1 MNLEKLRRS
10 KKAQGVMEAVKEW
23 AFYGVVTIILLVFF
37 AVVFRFILKSDVTDV
52 NVCKLSVM
60 GKFGGSTIEFSESN
74 IALQCRTRKAII
86 KSDGI
91 YEVDEDRKEV
101 PALRFDSISTKNPYP
116 ITGRAII
123 DLPASGG
130 AVSETQF
137 REGIG
142 RVQAVE
148 AYIVDKMYDCWDQFY
163 EGKLN
168 FYGAG
173 FLKYWSR
180 ERCVVCSEISF
191 EPDWI
196 KPEYAHIPVD
206 ITSYVSENRL
216 HRVTEESL
224 DKPPLY
230 SKYFGGDFRDE
241 RGLPLRINT
250 HGKTVIMFKAVEA
263 ARLSAVTGAVG
274 ACLGIPLS
282 LGGLTGGAASAAGG
296 RVVASTAASA
306 TQAASE
312 AAAAMAFSKGLG
324 SVAVQYGDDAVAAA
338 AGRYLAEAAGKAQ
351 LAAAGITTARQL
363 SRVVGPASCA
373 VGLAISYYTGELSGV
388 DYKAVL
394 VVGPSEISLRQCDKL
409 Y

>member
-1 MNLEKLRRS
+1 MNLKKLRRS

-23 AFYGVVTIILLVFF
+23 AFYAVVTIILLVFF
-37 AVVFRFILKSDVTDV
+37 AMVFRFILKSDVTDV
-52 NVCKLSVM
+52 NVCKLSVV
-60 GKFGGSTIEFSESN
+60 GKFGGSATSFSESN

-91 YEVDEDRKEV
+91 YELDEDRKEV
-101 PALRFDSISTKNPYP
+101 PALRFNSISTKNPYP
-116 ITGRAII
+116 VTGSAIN
-123 DLPASGG
+123 LPASGG
-130 AVSETQF
+130 ALSETQF

-168 FYGAG
+168 LYGAG

-180 ERCVVCSEISF
+180 ERCVVCAEISF

-196 KPEYAHIPVD
+196 KPEYAHIPID
-206 ITSYVSENRL
+206 LTSYVKENKL
-216 HRVTEESL
+216 HRITEESL
-224 DKPPLY
+224 HEPPTY
-230 SKYFGGDFRDE
+230 EKYFGGDFTDE
-241 RGLPLRINT
+241 RGYPLHIDPK
-250 HGKTVIMFKAVEA
+250 GKTVIMFKAVEA
-263 ARLSAVTGAVG
+263 AKLGIVTGAVG

-282 LGGLTGGAASAAGG
+282 LGGLGGGATAATGARVVSSTATSAA
-296 RVVASTAASA
+296 
-306 TQAASE
+306 QAASE

-324 SVAVQYGDDAVAAA
+324 AVAVQYGDDAVAAA

-373 VGLAISYYTGELSGV
+373 VGLAISYYSGELSGT

-394 VVGPSEISLRQCDKL
+394 VVGPAEVSLQQCDKL